1 MSNDQR
7 GAVSPSVL
15 LVSLPWTS
23 LTEPSLGLGILR
35 AVLDQKGIDC
45 RVLHLNLFLLEHL
58 RGPTY
63 QVLANIFSLNDFIF
77 SGVLDPNLSRRQ
89 EQWLRLKT
97 EDLLSYKLIDKRQYG
112 GLDGVVKELL
122 RLRQEIIPA
131 WLSQRVD
138 EIVRSKVTLVGLTCM
153 FDQTIASVALAHLLK
168 ERAPHILVALGGYAV
183 RPPTGEA
190 LLRAFPCVDAIC
202 VGEGEHVIEPLAHAS
217 AGELPLRDVKG
228 IVYRAP
234 DRSVCAS
241 APAPPVDMNLVPDPN
256 YDDFFVDLRTLSE
269 THQIDVEVE
278 RLPVENSRGCW
289 WGQVK
294 HCVFCGIND
303 EDMAYRSRDGARTL
317 EGLDRLHERYGFR
330 SFRFADYILPYQY
343 YRTLLPELARRGKPY
358 RITAEI
364 KANVNPQRFALLAE
378 AGFDEVQPGIESF
391 SSKCLRGMDKG
402 VSGVQN
408 VHTLLLGKRY
418 GLTVHYNL
426 LYGFPDDEER
436 DYENLVRLLPRLLHL
451 DAPSTRLPVQ
461 VTRYAPLQ
469 TDPKRFRIPA
479 TSYEPSYDLIFS
491 EGFLKT
497 SGFDL
502 NDFCYYYDRPFEN
515 SPHLSPLYREIDR
528 LVDVWKK
535 EQAKREIVLWYE
547 EKPASLEIYD
557 SRCETPTFVELNAVE
572 RDVYLATLEPTTVK
586 GLSHHLNH
594 IDESELN
601 RVLSRLD
608 LLGLLFQEDEHVVG
622 LALPRHVYA
631 STSVNAEQV
640 ENVYS
645 LT

>member
-15 LVSLPWTS
+15 LASLPWTS

-58 RGPTY
+58 RAATY
-63 QVLANIFSLNDFIF
+63 QILANIFSLNDFIF
-77 SGVLDPNLSRRQ
+77 SGVLDPALSRKQ

-97 EDLLSYKLIDKRQYG
+97 EELLSYKLIDKRQYD
-112 GLDGVVKELL
+112 GLDGVVRELL
-122 RLRQEIIPA
+122 RLRQEIIPT

-138 EIVRSKVTLVGLTCM
+138 EIIRSKVTLVGLTCM

-190 LLRAFPCVDAIC
+190 LLRAFPCIDAIC
-202 VGEGEHVIEPLAHAS
+202 VGEGEHVIEPLARAS
-217 AGELPLRDVKG
+217 AGELPLGDVKG
-228 IVYRAP
+228 ILYRAA
-234 DRSVCAS
+234 DNNVRAS
-241 APAPPVDMNLVPDPN
+241 TPAPPVDMNLVPDPN

-303 EDMAYRSRDGARTL
+303 EDMAYRSRDGARAL
-317 EGLDRLHERYGFR
+317 EGLNRLHERYGFR

-391 SSKCLRGMDKG
+391 SSKSLRSMDKG
-402 VSGVQN
+402 VSAVQN
-408 VHTLLLGKRY
+408 VHTLLLGKRH

-426 LYGFPDDEER
+426 LYGFPDDEEG
-436 DYENLVRLLPRLLHL
+436 DYENLIRLLPRLLHL
-451 DAPSTRLPVQ
+451 DPPSTRLPVQ

-469 TDPKRFRIPA
+469 TDPKRFGIPA

-491 EGFLKT
+491 EGFLET

-535 EQAKREIVLWYE
+535 EQAKRDIVLWYE
-547 EKPASLEIYD
+547 EKPGTLEIYD
-557 SRCETPTFVELNAVE
+557 SRSEPPVFIELDALE
-572 RDVYLATLEPTTVK
+572 RDVYLTTLEPTTVK
-586 GLSHHLNH
+586 GLSHRLNH
-594 IDESELN
+594 IDESELS

-608 LLGLLFQEDEHVVG
+608 SLGLLFKEDEHVVG

-631 STSVNAEQV
+631 STSVSAEQV
-640 ENVYS
+640 ENSYS